1 MWNNFPVVIPN
12 GVSTSNLCRFDV
24 DITSIRWRPSFDG
37 FPRHFHIFFRCN
49 FADRKTH
56 VVSTYYFRCNFD
68 VQKILVASTYF
79 FWCNFDGQKIHVVS
93 TYFFRGNFD
102 GRKIHFVCYYFF
114 RRNFNGQKFDFVFG
128 KLWANENIRE
138 GFPLLVTLKSW
149 PLRDCSL

>member
-12 GVSTSNLCRFDV
+12 GVSTSNLRRFDV

-68 VQKILVASTYF
+68 VQKSSLLLRTFFGVILMVKKSTLFPRIF
-79 FWCNFDGQKIHVVS
+79 FVV
-93 TYFFRGNFD
+93 
-102 GRKIHFVCYYFF
+102 I
-114 RRNFNGQKFDFVFG
+114 
-128 KLWANENIRE
+128 
-138 GFPLLVTLKSW
+138 LLVEKSTLFAITFFDEISMGKNSTSF
-149 PLRDCSL
+149 LVSCKLMKTFEKVFLC